1 MSDDRVVTKALAGA
15 EDLLLGEGVVNQTR
29 NGTPV
34 NITKINASNL
44 SYNAS
49 LSIRDKL
56 AKKPEVLNTV
66 AEMQALDTSLEA
78 EIYVYLLG
86 YYEAGDGG
94 GGLFWLDSSDTSST
108 QDNSLIFYPD
118 VLLNGR
124 WKRIDTQN
132 QISPDNGDADVFLEA
147 YDERIQLF
155 ATPLTANRT
164 VYPPTT
170 NLFKGQT
177 FTVVRKDKEPHVLN
191 IFTVAGFQQTISG
204 IITFVYDG
212 TDWQVTTDVP
222 DIEDSYPVT
231 ENVEDTYKAIL
242 GIRSYM
248 LGVTYPITFGSNTNT
263 TKTPTIEFDNLGQE
277 AIKNSDNSLL
287 EIGTLPHEAFLRY
300 NNQGDM
306 ILLNPVIRTKQIC
319 KAWVYFSGSV
329 GTIDIYSSFNVE
341 SISHVAVGN
350 YEITYDNAMNDAN
363 YVVCG
368 TAIHGTLRSVASTNK
383 TAETIQI
390 LTYGSNNLTQDGTGV
405 HVAIFGE

>member
-1 MSDDRVVTKALAGA
+1 MSNDRVVTKALAGV

-49 LSIRDKL
+49 LNIRDKL

-66 AEMQALDTSLEA
+66 AEMQILDTSLEA

-108 QDNSLIFYPD
+108 QDNSLVFYPD

-124 WKRIDTQN
+124 WKRIDIQN
-132 QISPDNGDADVFLEA
+132 QISPDNGDANIFLEA
-147 YDERIQLF
+147 YDEGIQLF

-164 VYPPTT
+164 VFPPTT

-177 FTVVRKDKEPHVLN
+177 FTIIRKDKEPFVLN
-191 IFTVAGFQQTISG
+191 IFDVAGFQQTISG
-204 IITFVYDG
+204 VITFVYDG
-212 TDWQVTTDVP
+212 TDWQVTADVP
-222 DIEDSYPVT
+222 NIEASYSVI
-231 ENVEDTYKAIL
+231 ENVEDAYKATL

-248 LGVTYPITFGSNTNT
+248 LGVTYPITFGSNTNIT
-263 TKTPTIEFDNLGQE
+263 RTPTIEFDNLGQT
-277 AIKNSDNSLL
+277 AIKNSDTSLL

-300 NNQGDM
+300 SNQGDM
-306 ILLNPVIRTKQIC
+306 ILLNPAVANKKVC
-319 KAWVYFSGSV
+319 KAWLSYDGNSL
-329 GTIDIYSSFNVE
+329 ILHDSFNVLGVGRN
-341 SISHVAVGN
+341 STGN
-350 YEITYDNAMNDAN
+350 YTVSFLNDMSN
-363 YVVCG
+363 VTYVVCG
-368 TAIHGTLRSVASTNK
+368 TARHATTLRSVSSQSKSTSSVGL
-383 TAETIQI
+383 
-390 LTYGSNNLTQDGTGV
+390 LTYTPANQLGDSDTID
-405 HVAIFGE
+405 VAIFGE

>member
-1 MSDDRVVTKALAGA
+1 MSDDRLVTKALAGA

-108 QDNSLIFYPD
+108 QDNSLVFYPD
-118 VLLNGR
+118 VLLNGG

-132 QISPDNGDADVFLEA
+132 QISPDNGDADVILESFDA
-147 YDERIQLF
+147 GIQLF
-155 ATPLTANRT
+155 ATPLTANRF
-164 VYPPTT
+164 VYLPTT

-177 FTVVRKDKEPHVLN
+177 FSIVRKDIEPFALT
-191 IFTVAGFQQTISG
+191 IGGAGGFQPTISG
-204 IITFVYDG
+204 TITTVYNG
-212 TDWQVTTDVP
+212 VAWQVTTDVP
-222 DIEDSYPVT
+222 NSARSFIAIGV
-231 ENVEDTYKAIL
+231 DTYEATL
-242 GIRSYM
+242 GITSY
-248 LGVTYPITFGSNTNT
+248 LVGLTYPITFSSDTNTNT
-263 TKTPTIEFDNLGQE
+263 TRTPTIEFDGLGQK

-306 ILLNPVIRTKQIC
+306 ILLNPAVANKKVC
-319 KAWVYFSGSV
+319 KAWLNYDGNSL
-329 GTIDIYSSFNVE
+329 TLYDSFNVLGVGRN
-341 SISHVAVGN
+341 STGN
-350 YEITYDNAMNDAN
+350 YTVSFLNDMSN
-363 YVVCG
+363 VTYVVCG
-368 TAIHGTLRSVASTNK
+368 TARHATTLRSVSSQSKSTSSVGL
-383 TAETIQI
+383 
-390 LTYGSNNLTQDGTGV
+390 LTYTPANQLGDSDTID
-405 HVAIFGE
+405 VAIFGE

>member
-1 MSDDRVVTKALAGA
+1 MSNDRVVTKALAGA

-66 AEMQALDTSLEA
+66 AEMQVLDTSLEA

-108 QDNSLIFYPD
+108 QDNSLVFYPD

-147 YDERIQLF
+147 YDEGIQLF

-177 FTVVRKDKEPHVLN
+177 FTVVRKDKEPFVLSV
-191 IFTVAGFQQTISG
+191 FDVTGFQQTISG
-204 IITFVYDG
+204 AITFVYDG

-222 DIEDSYPVT
+222 DIEASYPVI
-231 ENVEDTYKAIL
+231 ENVEDVYEATL

-248 LGVTYPITFGSNTNT
+248 LGVTYPITFSSSTNT
-263 TKTPTIEFDNLGQE
+263 TRTPTIEFDNLGQE
-277 AIKNSDNSLL
+277 EIVDYDGSPLQLGAI
-287 EIGTLPHEAFLRY
+287 PREALLRY
-300 NNQGDM
+300 DNNGNM
-306 ILLNPVIRTKQIC
+306 VLLNPAVANKKVC
-319 KAWVYFSGSV
+319 KAWAYFSGSAGAITV
-329 GTIDIYSSFNVE
+329 YSSFNTK

-350 YEITYDNAMNDAN
+350 YDITYVNDMSDTN

-368 TAIHGTLRSVASTNK
+368 TTMHSTLRSVASVNK
-383 TAETIQI
+383 TTSTVRI
-390 LTYGSNNLTQDGTGV
+390 LTYGSNNLAQDSSGV
-405 HVAIFGE
+405 NVAIFGE